1 MKYSNKKL
9 AQSIAQLLVYKSI
22 HNVVLSP
29 GSRNAPLTTTFQ
41 SHPDINLYSI
51 VDERCAAF
59 VALGMIQKMH
69 NPVAICCTSGSA
81 LLNYYPAV
89 SEAFYRNLP
98 LIILSAD
105 RPKDK
110 VDQSVGQTIRQE
122 NIFENHI
129 GLSVNLTEDESVK
142 GMQYNERL
150 INEALNFAIQK
161 HLPVHINIPFSE
173 PLYGLEEAMRVSPK
187 VIQPILFDKVLAV
200 NELEAFAKLWNASEK
215 KLVLVGM
222 FPKDEL
228 LQTQINHL
236 LEDPSC
242 IVLSETTS
250 NIHHKKLID
259 TIDQTIFSLN
269 EDELETLRPEILLTI
284 GQNIIS
290 KKVKDFIAKHP
301 PKVHLN
307 IEPNGNI
314 IDTFDTLTHSFE
326 TSPTLFFSQFFYLTQ
341 NKISDYQE
349 KWLNLKNKK
358 RIRHA
363 EYLAQCPF
371 SDLKAMEFILDNLS
385 QNTDLHL
392 GNSSVV
398 RYAQLFEPNSS
409 VEYFSNR
416 GTSGIDGS
424 TSTAIGSA
432 MMSDR
437 PSVLITGDISF
448 FYDSNALW
456 NKYIPENFI
465 IIIINNGGGE
475 IFKFIPGPD
484 KTDALNDYFVTQHQ
498 LSAIHLAQMYQFEYI
513 SIESLENLPKINLH
527 NPKNKTIFEIKTQN
541 SENTFIL
548 KQYFT

>member
-59 VALGMIQKMH
+59 VALGMIQKTH

-122 NIFENHI
+122 NVFENHI

-161 HLPVHINIPFSE
+161 QLPVHINIPFSE
-173 PLYGLEEAMRVSPK
+173 PLYGLEETMCASPK
-187 VIQPILFDKVLAV
+187 VIQPIHFDKVLAV

-250 NIHHKKLID
+250 NIHHEKLID

-269 EDELETLRPEILLTI
+269 EEELETLRPEILLTI

-341 NKISDYQE
+341 NKTSDYQE

-358 RIRHA
+358 RIRHV

-371 SDLKAMEFILDNLS
+371 SDLKAMEFILHNLP

-465 IIIINNGGGE
+465 IIILNNGGGE

-498 LSAIHLAQMYQFEYI
+498 LSAVHLAQMYQFEYI
-513 SIESLENLPKINLH
+513 SIESLEDLTKINLQ
-527 NPKNKTIFEIKTQN
+527 NPKNKTIIEIKTQN
-541 SENTFIL
+541 SENTLIL